1 MLTRLFNILWIVL
14 FSMSLVIQIQQHD
27 TVFIVIHGI
36 VLFVNVV
43 YALWNKGTDEPFIT
57 INVTKTENKEW

>member
-1 MLTRLFNILWIVL
+1 MIARLFNIIWIVV

-27 TVFIVIHGI
+27 TVFIIIHGVI
-36 VLFVNVV
+36 LLGNII
-43 YALWNKGTDEPFIT
+43 YALFDKGTDPFIT